1 MLYIAIY
8 VILSISIWNMKKEKS
23 VSNSEEEEVQTS
35 IRISKKLLTRAKH
48 YAIDNG
54 TSLAAIFVKALEEY
68 LEDH

>member
-8 VILSISIWNMKKEKS
+8 VTLLILIWNMKKEKS
-23 VSNSEEEEVQTS
+23 VSNGEEEVQTS

-54 TSLAAIFVKALEEY
+54 TSLAAILVKALEQY
-68 LEDH
+68 LDDH

>member
-8 VILSISIWNMKKEKS
+8 VTLLIPFWNMKKEKS
-23 VSNSEEEEVQTS
+23 VSNGEEEVQTS

-54 TSLAAIFVKALEEY
+54 TSLAAIFVKALEQY
-68 LEDH
+68 LDAQ

>member
-8 VILSISIWNMKKEKS
+8 VTLLIPFWNMKKEKS
-23 VSNSEEEEVQTS
+23 VSNGEEEVQTS

-54 TSLAAIFVKALEEY
+54 TSLAAIFVKALEQY
-68 LEDH
+68 LDAH

>member
-8 VILSISIWNMKKEKS
+8 VTVLISIWTMKKEKS
-23 VSNSEEEEVQTS
+23 VSNGEEEVQTS

>member
-8 VILSISIWNMKKEKS
+8 VTLLIPIWNMKKES
-23 VSNSEEEEVQTS
+23 VSNGEEEVQTS

-54 TSLAAIFVKALEEY
+54 TSLAAIFVKALEQY
-68 LEDH
+68 LDDH

>member
-8 VILSISIWNMKKEKS
+8 VTLLILIWNMKKEKS
-23 VSNSEEEEVQTS
+23 VSNGEEEVQTS

-54 TSLAAIFVKALEEY
+54 TSLAAIFVKALEQY
-68 LEDH
+68 LDDH

>member
-8 VILSISIWNMKKEKS
+8 VTLLIPIWNMKKEKS
-23 VSNSEEEEVQTS
+23 VSNGEEEVQTS

-54 TSLAAIFVKALEEY
+54 TSLAAIFVKALEQY
-68 LEDH
+68 LDDH